1 MTDPK
6 KNPNKQ
12 RRSFF
17 WRRKPLL
24 LPEPSK
30 PMNGFDDAQREARP
44 WYRPTLLKAAVVG
57 LGVLAILPTRA
68 NGQFGIDIA
77 AILAAV
83 ADDHVHRGAAQD
95 HQPVRAERG
104 EV

>member
-17 WRRKPLL
+17 WRRKLLL

-57 LGVLAILPTRA
+57 LGVLAIPTTVFI
-68 NGQFGIDIA
+68 GDGLLI
-77 AILAAV
+77 
-83 ADDHVHRGAAQD
+83 GAGMKMHGVD
-95 HQPVRAERG
+95 
-104 EV
+104 